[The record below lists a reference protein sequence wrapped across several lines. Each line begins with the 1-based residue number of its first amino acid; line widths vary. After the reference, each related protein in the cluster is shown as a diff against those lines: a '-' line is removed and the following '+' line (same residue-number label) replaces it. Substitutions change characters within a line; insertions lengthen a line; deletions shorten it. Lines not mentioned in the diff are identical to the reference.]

1 MQLNKK
7 HEACQYKKTVGKAD
21 AKNAFAFNLH
31 LGSAGRMHSIEQKT
45 TFSKAEKYSRKT
57 IMQGGTAM
65 AYKTIRNKIGRIVL
79 AGTVSASMALT
90 ALGTAGLWTVAAQEI
105 VSESESE
112 EAEENASE
120 SESGAAKEVYQDA
133 SDGGH
138 AIEADGEEAEYT
150 GITVTKTGE
159 AEGDEAD
166 FYGENAAIFAT
177 NGATLTIEGST
188 VQTDGT
194 HANGVFSYGEGTTV
208 NVSDTTIETSGNCSG
223 GLMTTGG
230 GTMNAENL
238 TIHTTGNS
246 SAAIRSDRGGG
257 TVNVTGG
264 TYTTDGKGS
273 PVIYSTADITVSDA
287 DMTSTSSQGVVVEGK
302 NSVTLLNSDL
312 TADNN
317 SKNSDKSDWYQAVMI
332 YQSMSGDADEG
343 EAAFSMDSG
352 SLTNKNGDVFFVNN
366 TVATITLSDVAIT
379 NEDEEGVFLRA
390 AAAGWGN
397 EGSNGGHV
405 TLQAQDQMIS
415 GDLLVDE
422 VSSLNLYLHGN
433 SDMESAVNSEGEAGQ
448 VYVEIDDG
456 AVWTLTGD
464 SYITALTCDEDAVDL
479 NGYKLYVSGE
489 EYKEGTASEGEA
501 IKVEVSS
508 GSGRGEKPGAPKDGK
523 GGLGEDGRGGPRG
536 DGKGGPGKGG
546 KGGPGGMNDED
557 WEGGADSNGER
568 PSAPP
573 DGNGLEGSFQDENGN
588 PPEPSEG
595 VGGERP
601 EFPAES
607 MDDQIELTEE
617 QSTTNN

>member
-1 MQLNKK
+1 
-7 HEACQYKKTVGKAD
+7 
-21 AKNAFAFNLH
+21 
-31 LGSAGRMHSIEQKT
+31 
-45 TFSKAEKYSRKT
+45 
-57 IMQGGTAM
+57 M
-65 AYKTIRNKIGRIVL
+65 AYKFVKKKLGNIVL

-105 VSESESE
+105 
-112 EAEENASE
+112 ASE
-120 SESGAAKEVYQDA
+120 SAEETEVKDAGQEAGSGDTAAETYDDS

-138 AIEADGEEAEYT
+138 AIEADGEEVSYT
-150 GITVTKTGE
+150 GIAVTKTGE
-159 AEGDEAD
+159 ADGDEAD

-177 NGATLTIEGST
+177 NGAALTLEDSTI
-188 VQTDGT
+188 QTNGT

-264 TYTTDGKGS
+264 TYTTDGVGS

-287 DMTSTSSQGVVVEGK
+287 DLISTSAQGVVVEGK
-302 NSVTLLNSDL
+302 NSVTLLNADL
-312 TADNN
+312 TTDNT

-332 YQSMSGDADEG
+332 YQSMSGDAAEG
-343 EAAFSMDSG
+343 EASFAMDG
-352 SLTNKNGDVFFVNN
+352 GTLTNKNGDIFFVNN
-366 TVATITLSDVAIT
+366 TVAAITLSNAEII
-379 NEDEEGVFLRA
+379 NEDTEGVFLRA

-405 TLQAQDQMIS
+405 TLQAQDQAIN

-422 VSSLNLYLHGN
+422 VSSLNLYLHGD
-433 SDMESAVNSEGEAGQ
+433 SVMESAVNPDGEAGQ
-448 VYVEIDDG
+448 VYVELDDS

-464 SYITALTCDEDAVDL
+464 SYITALTCDADAIDL
-479 NGYKLYVSGE
+479 NGYTLYVNGE
-489 EYKEGTASEGEA
+489 EYAEGSESSGEA
-501 IKVEVSS
+501 IEVEVSS
-508 GSGRGEKPGAPKDGK
+508 NGKGGRPDGSGQGGPGQDGK
-523 GGLGEDGRGGPRG
+523 GGFNV
-536 DGKGGPGKGG
+536 DGKGGPGKDG
-546 KGGPGGMNDED
+546 KGGPGG
-557 WEGGADSNGER
+557 NGER

-573 DGNGLEGSFQDENGN
+573 DGNGQGGPGQGQDGN
-588 PPEPSEG
+588 PPEPPEG

-601 EFPAES
+601 ELPEGAGSEPPELPEEAGSELSELAEEA
-607 MDDQIELTEE
+607 DGEIPEE
-617 QSTTNN
+617 

>member
-1 MQLNKK
+1 
-7 HEACQYKKTVGKAD
+7 
-21 AKNAFAFNLH
+21 
-31 LGSAGRMHSIEQKT
+31 
-45 TFSKAEKYSRKT
+45 
-57 IMQGGTAM
+57 MQGGTEM
-65 AYKTIRNKIGRIVL
+65 AYKYVKKKIGRIIL
-79 AGTVSASMALT
+79 TGAVSASMALT

-105 VSESESE
+105 AAESGSE
-112 EAEENASE
+112 EAEDTYQE
-120 SESGAAKEVYQDA
+120 S

-138 AIEADGEEAEYT
+138 AIEADGEEVSYT

-166 FYGENAAIFAT
+166 FYGENAAVFAT
-177 NGATLTIEGST
+177 NGATLTIDGST

-208 NVSDTTIETSGNCSG
+208 NVSDTTIETNGNCSG

-238 TIHTTGNS
+238 TVYTTGNS

-264 TYTTDGKGS
+264 TYTTEGVGS

-332 YQSMSGDADEG
+332 YQSMSGDAAEG
-343 EAAFSMDSG
+343 EASFAMNG
-352 SLTNKNGDVFFVNN
+352 GTLTNKNGDIFFVNN
-366 TVATITLSDVAIT
+366 TIATITLSEAEIV
-379 NEDEEGVFLRA
+379 NEDSEGVFLRA

-405 TLQAQDQMIS
+405 TLNAQDQTID

-422 VSSLNLYLHGN
+422 VSSLNLYLYGE
-433 SDMESAVNSEGEAGQ
+433 SVMESAVNPEGESGQ
-448 VYVEIDDG
+448 VYVEIEDG

-464 SYITALTCDEDAVDL
+464 SYITSLTCDEDAIDL
-479 NGYKLYVSGE
+479 NGHKLYINGE
-489 EYKEGTASEGEA
+489 EYKEGTGSEGEA
-501 IKVEVSS
+501 IEVKVSS
-508 GSGRGEKPGAPKDGK
+508 DSGRGDRRGAP
-523 GGLGEDGRGGPRG
+523 E
-536 DGKGGPGKGG
+536 DGKGGPGG
-546 KGGPGGMNDED
+546 
-557 WEGGADSNGER
+557 NGER

-573 DGNGLEGSFQDENGN
+573 DGKGPGNPFQNENGN
-588 PPEPSEG
+588 PPEPPEG
-595 VGGERP
+595 VGGKRP
-601 EFPAES
+601 EIPEEFS
-607 MDDQIELTEE
+607 DDQIELTEE
-617 QSTTNN
+617 QSTSEN